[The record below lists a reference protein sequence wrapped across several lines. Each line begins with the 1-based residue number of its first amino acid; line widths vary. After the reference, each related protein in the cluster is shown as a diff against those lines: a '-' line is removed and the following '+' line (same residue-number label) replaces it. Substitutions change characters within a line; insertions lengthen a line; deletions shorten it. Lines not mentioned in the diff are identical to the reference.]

1 MYIKSLHYIQIGM
14 QEIDQLKQAKEEKK
28 NEEKDFILLIMN
40 CYRYSDKADQQR
52 DTWLKSI
59 PEQIKYY
66 HVLGDPNLENEF
78 HFDEKERK
86 LIVKTLDDYNSL
98 PKKVIAAY
106 HAVFKTFE
114 FKYIFKTDD
123 DQELVQPKFLDI
135 LMGLLS
141 KPNAKGTKRP
151 HYGGHIVD
159 VPQAYLSKYYKIHPE
174 LPEYLPVYATKYCS
188 GRFYFLSYEAIQNLI
203 KQREK
208 IEAEYLEDYAIG
220 FHLHPFFKEHMLK
233 LQTDNFF
240 TG

>member
-1 MYIKSLHYIQIGM
+1 M
-14 QEIDQLKQAKEEKK
+14 QLIDREK
-28 NEEKDFILLIMN
+28 NQDFILLIMN
-40 CYRYSDKADQQR
+40 CYRYSHKADQQCN
-52 DTWLKSI
+52 TWLKAL
-59 PEQIKYY
+59 PEQLTYY
-66 HVLGDPNLENEF
+66 HVLGDANLENEF
-78 HFDEKERK
+78 SFNEKERK
-86 LIVKTLDDYNSL
+86 LIVKTPDDYNSL

-106 HAVFKTFE
+106 NAVVKTFE

-141 KPNAKGTKRP
+141 NANSKESKA

-159 VPQAYLSKYYKIHPE
+159 VPQSYLSKYYKIHPE

-188 GRFYFLSYEAIQNLI
+188 GRFYFLSFEAIQNLI
-203 KQREK
+203 KEREK
-208 IEAEYLEDYAIG
+208 IENEYLEDYAIG
-220 FHLHPFFKEHMLK
+220 FYLHPFFKENMMK

>member
-1 MYIKSLHYIQIGM
+1 MQI
-14 QEIDQLKQAKEEKK
+14 IDDQPLNRNKE
-28 NEEKDFILLIMN
+28 NQDFILLIMN
-40 CYRYSDKADQQR
+40 CYRYSHKADQQCN
-52 DTWLKSI
+52 TWLKAI

-78 HFDEKERK
+78 SFNEKERK
-86 LIVKTLDDYNSL
+86 LIVKTPDDYNSL

-106 HAVFKTFE
+106 NAVFQTFK

-141 KPNAKGTKRP
+141 NIKNLKA

-159 VPQAYLSKYYKIHPE
+159 VPQSYLSKYYKIHPE

-188 GRFYFLSYEAIQNLI
+188 GRFYFLSLEAIQNL
-203 KQREK
+203 
-208 IEAEYLEDYAIG
+208 
-220 FHLHPFFKEHMLK
+220 M
-233 LQTDNFF
+233 
-240 TG
+240 

>member
-1 MYIKSLHYIQIGM
+1 MEGIDREKT
-14 QEIDQLKQAKEEKK
+14 QENQ
-28 NEEKDFILLIMN
+28 DFILLIMN
-40 CYRYSDKADQQR
+40 CYRYSHKADQQR
-52 DTWLKSI
+52 NTWLKAV

-66 HVLGDPNLENEF
+66 HVLGDSNLENEF
-78 HFDEKERK
+78 SFDEKERK
-86 LIVKTLDDYNSL
+86 LIVKTPDDYNSL

-106 HAVFKTFE
+106 NAVVKTFE

-141 KPNAKGTKRP
+141 KAKTKDLKA

-159 VPQAYLSKYYKIHPE
+159 VPQSYLSKYYKIHPE

-188 GRFYFLSYEAIQNLI
+188 GRFYFLSLEAIQNLI

-208 IEAEYLEDYAIG
+208 IENEYLEDYAIG
-220 FHLHPFFKEHMLK
+220 FYLHPFFKEHMMK

>member
-1 MYIKSLHYIQIGM
+1 M
-14 QEIDQLKQAKEEKK
+14 QVIDREKTQE
-28 NEEKDFILLIMN
+28 NQDFILLIMN

-52 DTWLKSI
+52 DTWLKTL

-66 HVLGDPNLENEF
+66 HVLGDPNLVNDF
-78 HFDEKERK
+78 YFDEKERK
-86 LIVKTLDDYNSL
+86 LIVKTPDDYNSL

-106 HAVFKTFE
+106 NAVFQTFE

-141 KPNAKGTKRP
+141 KAKGTKMH

-159 VPQAYLSKYYKIHPE
+159 VPQSYLSKYYKIHPE

-188 GRFYFLSYEAIQNLI
+188 GRFYFLSYEATENLI

-208 IEAEYLEDYAIG
+208 IEHEYLEDYAIG
-220 FHLHPFFKEHMLK
+220 FYLHPFFKEHMMK

>member
-1 MYIKSLHYIQIGM
+1 M
-14 QEIDQLKQAKEEKK
+14 QEIVHPTQAKE
-28 NEEKDFILLIMN
+28 NQDFILLIMN
-40 CYRYSDKADQQR
+40 CYRYSHKADQQCN
-52 DTWLKSI
+52 TWLKSV

-66 HVLGDPNLENEF
+66 HVLGDPNLENVF
-78 HFDEKERK
+78 SFDEKKRK
-86 LIVKTLDDYNSL
+86 LIVKTPDDYNSL

-106 HAVFKTFE
+106 NAVLKTFE

-123 DQELVQPKFLDI
+123 DQELVQPKFFDI

-141 KPNAKGTKRP
+141 KAKGTKRP

-159 VPQAYLSKYYKIHPE
+159 VPQSYLSKYYKIHPE

-188 GRFYFLSYEAIQNLI
+188 GRFYFLSLEAIQNLM

-208 IEAEYLEDYAIG
+208 IENEYLEDYAIG
-220 FHLHPFFKEHMLK
+220 FHLHPFFKENMMK

>member
-1 MYIKSLHYIQIGM
+1 M
-14 QEIDQLKQAKEEKK
+14 QEIDHLKQAKE
-28 NEEKDFILLIMN
+28 NQDFILLIMN

-52 DTWLKSI
+52 NTWLKSI

-66 HVLGDPNLENEF
+66 HVLGNPNLENEF
-78 HFDEKERK
+78 SFDEKERK
-86 LIVKTLDDYNSL
+86 LIVKTPDDYNSL

-123 DQELVQPKFLDI
+123 DQELIQPKFLDI

-141 KPNAKGTKRP
+141 NAKGTKRP

-159 VPQAYLSKYYKIHPE
+159 VPQSYLSKYYKIHPE

-188 GRFYFLSYEAIQNLI
+188 GRFYFLSLEAIQNLM

-208 IEAEYLEDYAIG
+208 IEHEYLEDYAIG
-220 FHLHPFFKEHMLK
+220 FHLHSFFKENMLK